1 MSMYLVAHYTQR
13 HAAFTKKKKKTQPAT
28 QAPNTKYDSSSGAKA
43 VAIDK
48 NVGELLRGLVSYRL
62 QYYSVSHHARVQPN
76 QTVDVVVDVLGLGTR
91 VQIGPSFS
99 FARGGRQVSTPI
111 NTWHQVPDSFAATR
125 IDRKRI
131 GRFCLQAV
139 GVDFRDCFELLVN
152 TIR

>member
-1 MSMYLVAHYTQR
+1 M
-13 HAAFTKKKKKTQPAT
+13 
-28 QAPNTKYDSSSGAKA
+28 
-43 VAIDK
+43 AIDK

>member
-13 HAAFTKKKKKTQPAT
+13 HPAFTKKKKKTQPAT

-99 FARGGRQVSTPI
+99 FARGG
-111 NTWHQVPDSFAATR
+111 
-125 IDRKRI
+125 
-131 GRFCLQAV
+131 
-139 GVDFRDCFELLVN
+139 
-152 TIR
+152 